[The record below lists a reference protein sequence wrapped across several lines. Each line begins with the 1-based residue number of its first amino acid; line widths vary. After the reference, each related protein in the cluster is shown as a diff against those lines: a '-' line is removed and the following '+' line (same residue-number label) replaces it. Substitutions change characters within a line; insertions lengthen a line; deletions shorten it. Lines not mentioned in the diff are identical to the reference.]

1 MLQDIIIYSQ
11 IKNLRDLNCTM
22 KPWHRGG
29 ELHRIESIPHP
40 EEQKNQ
46 RGFLHP
52 RILNII
58 VCLDIV
64 SVLQMYIFVCV
75 RRNL

>member
-22 KPWHRGG
+22 KPWHRGE
-29 ELHRIESIPHP
+29 ELHRIESTPPPRGIEKP
-40 EEQKNQ
+40 E
-46 RGFLHP
+46 GFLHP
-52 RILNII
+52 RIFNII

>member
-29 ELHRIESIPHP
+29 ELQRIESIPPPRGTEKP
-40 EEQKNQ
+40 EGIFTSK
-46 RGFLHP
+46 
-52 RILNII
+52 
-58 VCLDIV
+58 DIEYYCV
-64 SVLQMYIFVCV
+64 S
-75 RRNL
+75 